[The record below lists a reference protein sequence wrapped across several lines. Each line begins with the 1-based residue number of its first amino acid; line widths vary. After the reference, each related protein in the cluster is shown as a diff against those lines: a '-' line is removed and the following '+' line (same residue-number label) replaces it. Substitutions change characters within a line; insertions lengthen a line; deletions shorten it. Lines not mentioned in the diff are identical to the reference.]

1 MQNIFNNIAQINKG
15 KNEPK
20 RKFRRTPK
28 KANLK
33 SRKVK
38 LGVADD
44 LDSVLDTIEEVMGEA
59 SYYAYERFDEIID
72 KINEFKTEI
81 SGEVDNQIVNSNVSD
96 ADEMFRGYGA
106 DEFIRQLEMSAD
118 DLGIDVNSIE
128 AYKRAMDLWVQYD
141 ETYREYEKKYL
152 EVVSEAGFLAKF
164 L

>member
-44 LDSVLDTIEEVMGEA
+44 LDSALDKIEEVMSTA
-59 SYYAYERFDEIID
+59 SYYAYERWDEIMD
-72 KINEFKTEI
+72 ELSEFQSKI
-81 SGEVDNQIVNSNVSD
+81 SVEVDNQVVNSNVSHPD
-96 ADEMFRGYGA
+96 DMYSGYGA
-106 DEFIRQLEMSAD
+106 DEFIRQLETSAEE
-118 DLGIDVNSIE
+118 LGIDPNSIE
-128 AYKRAMDLWVQYD
+128 SYKRAMDLFVQYD
-141 ETYREYEKKYL
+141 EVYREYKKKYL
-152 EVVSEAGFLAKF
+152 EVVSESGFLAKF